1 MNALQK
7 VKFTKELLGLVS
19 SLKKGELKALEKIK
33 TTKRVLELVS
43 LLGGGSAKPDISS
56 VPQNIKEAALAILLY
71 GKGVS
76 SVWGLAGDKMAD
88 ARQKIMSLFAG
99 FQVAKSKSGVNAIL
113 EQIKDNIGEHD
124 FSSARESSIEDKI
137 IDAWLMSTS
146 QGIVFDV
153 GAFKKGNQLNR
164 DASDFG
170 KQKDSYGFL
179 GSYIGVDK
187 ASKFLKFSTEP
198 KWAFAITESQK
209 IKIGYTDGQENVS
222 WVDGDFDSPVLAY
235 QALNSDSGYSLS
247 PAQNLSPKDIFLKEA
262 NAKRQ
267 EIDESGFSGAANK
280 SIEDKNIFLRQIA
293 NDEINVF
300 VDQSKLATL
309 ESIDENSVDM
319 EVYSQA
325 VVNAAKQ
332 MLIGSGWPVVV

>member
-1 MNALQK
+1 MNRREQMRLVDEGIAILEQLNSGAMSRK
-7 VKFTKELLGLVS
+7 AEMSAVDRMLEIVEL
-19 SLKKGELKALEKIK
+19 I
-33 TTKRVLELVS
+33 
-43 LLGGGSAKPDISS
+43 GGGSAKPDISS

-222 WVDGDFDSPVLAY
+222 WVDGDFDTLESAY
-235 QALNSDSGYSLS
+235 QALQSNEDY
-247 PAQNLSPKDIFLKEA
+247 QNLINTKDFTPLLNSIINGDVNVFDDSTKLTELVGA
-262 NAKRQ
+262 TQ
-267 EIDESGFSGAANK
+267 EVGGDDMP
-280 SIEDKNIFLRQIA
+280 EDKKGLFIEAITAAGIQQLEGLSFEL
-293 NDEINVF
+293 
-300 VDQSKLATL
+300 VD
-309 ESIDENSVDM
+309 
-319 EVYSQA
+319 
-325 VVNAAKQ
+325 
-332 MLIGSGWPVVV
+332 

>member
-1 MNALQK
+1 MNRREQMRLVDEGIAILEQLNSGAMSRK
-7 VKFTKELLGLVS
+7 AEMSAVDRMLEIVEL
-19 SLKKGELKALEKIK
+19 I
-33 TTKRVLELVS
+33 
-43 LLGGGSAKPDISS
+43 GGGSAKPDISS

-300 VDQSKLATL
+300 VDQSKIATL

-332 MLIGSGWPVVV
+332 VLTGLGHPVVV